1 MIYRK
6 VMVSLAITGE
16 IMVWTYE
23 IIITGTL
30 MAVETYGLA
39 MTLLKV
45 SELLR

>member
-23 IIITGTL
+23 IIITGTM
-30 MAVETYGLA
+30 MAVGTYGLA
-39 MTLLKV
+39 MTGIK
-45 SELLR
+45 SF